1 MTEQQMS
8 PKSTGIAL
16 FSGGLDSILAVCVLR
31 EQDIHIE
38 AVAFITPFF
47 GPEKARKAAAML
59 TIPLHVIDVTEAHLE
74 MLRHPK
80 HGYGSAMNPCI
91 DCHALMFQEA
101 GKLMREWNADFLF
114 SGEVLG
120 ERPMSQNKNS
130 LKTVARDSGFEEY
143 ILRPL
148 SAKLLPVT
156 KPEREGKVDRER
168 LLDIRGRSRKPQME
182 LARKY
187 GITEF
192 PEPAGGCRLTEP
204 NFSKRLKDLMQHH
217 KNFSVR
223 DIELLKVG
231 RHLWLSEQVKCIVG
245 RNEAENI
252 KIEELRRPED
262 ILIAPEEIP
271 GPAVLIP
278 GQEGGSFLS
287 REQLMLAASI
297 CARYSDAPAG
307 TAVELNV
314 SRSGQTER
322 ISALPCAPE
331 FTEEL
336 II

>member
-1 MTEQQMS
+1 MTAQQVT
-8 PKSTGIAL
+8 PKSIGIGL
-16 FSGGLDSILAVCVLR
+16 LSGGLDSILAIRVLR
-31 EQDIHIE
+31 DQNIHIE
-38 AVAFITPFF
+38 AAAFITPFF
-47 GPEKARKAAAML
+47 GPENAQKAAAML
-59 TIPLHVIDVTEAHLE
+59 KVPLHVIDFTEAHLE
-74 MLRHPK
+74 MLKHPK

-101 GKLMREWNADFLF
+101 GKRMQEWGADFLF

-130 LKTVARDSGFEEY
+130 LKTVARESGYEEY

-148 SAKLLPVT
+148 SAKLLPMT
-156 KPEREGKVDRER
+156 KPELEGKVDRER
-168 LLDIRGRSRKPQME
+168 LLDFQGRSRKPQME
-182 LARKY
+182 LARQY

-204 NFSKRLKDLMQHH
+204 NFSKRLKDLMQQNE
-217 KNFSVR
+217 NFSVR

-231 RHLWLSEQVKCIVG
+231 RHVRLSEKIKCIVG
-245 RNEAENI
+245 RNELENN

-278 GQEGGSFLS
+278 ALESGSLLS
-287 REQLMLAASI
+287 PELIMLAASI
-297 CARYSDAPAG
+297 CARYSDATAG
-307 TAVELNV
+307 TAVEINILQNEK
-314 SRSGQTER
+314 SDK
-322 ISALPCAPE
+322 ISALPCAPGL
-331 FTEEL
+331 TEEL